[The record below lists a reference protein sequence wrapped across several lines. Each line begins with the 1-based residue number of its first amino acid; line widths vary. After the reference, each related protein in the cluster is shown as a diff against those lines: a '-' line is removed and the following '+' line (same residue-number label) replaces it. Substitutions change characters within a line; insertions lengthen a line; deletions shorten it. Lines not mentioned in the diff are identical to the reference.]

1 MKKNIAIVMG
11 GYSPEAHISIKSG
24 GVVYKHLSK
33 EKYNA
38 YKVIVTKDEMY
49 FDWEGE
55 KIAINKADFSAEIN
69 GKNVNFDA
77 VFMAIHGTPGEDGI
91 LQAYFDLLNI
101 PYTTSGHFE
110 AALTFNKG
118 ECNAMLK
125 QFGVVSAK
133 AFYITKG
140 SNYDIDK
147 LIDEVGLPCFIKP
160 NRSGSSYGISKV
172 KTKADIDTALEKA
185 FIEDDRIIIEEF
197 IEGTEVGCGVINFG
211 GEIKALPLTEIVTNN
226 DFFDYEAKYKGS
238 SQEIT
243 PARISDELTNEVQS
257 ITSYVFETLH
267 LDGFARM
274 DFIIKNN
281 QPYLI
286 EVNTV
291 PGLSEESII
300 PQQAVKAGISLS
312 KFFNDAVEWALKPKD
327 K

>member
-24 GVVYKHLSK
+24 GVVYAHLNK
-33 EKYNA
+33 EKYNV
-38 YKVIVTKDEMY
+38 YKIVVTKEEMY
-49 FDWEGE
+49 LDWEE
-55 KIAINKADFSAEIN
+55 TKIPVDKANFTVSINSTTIA
-69 GKNVNFDA
+69 FDA

-91 LQAYFDLLNI
+91 LQAYFDLLGI

-133 AFYITKG
+133 AFYITKNG
-140 SNYDIDK
+140 NYNIDK
-147 LIDEVGLPCFIKP
+147 IIDEVGLPCFIKP
-160 NRSGSSYGISKV
+160 NRSGSSYGVSKV
-172 KTKADIDTALEKA
+172 KTKADIDAALEKA
-185 FIEDDRIIIEEF
+185 FIEDNRIIVEEF
-197 IEGTEVGCGVINFG
+197 VEGTEVGCGVINFG
-211 GEIKALPLTEIVTNN
+211 GEIKALPLTEIVTENE
-226 DFFDYEAKYKGS
+226 FFDYQAKYQGS

-243 PARISDELTNEVQS
+243 PARISNELTKKVQD
-257 ITSYVFETLH
+257 ITSYVFEILH

-291 PGLSEESII
+291 PGLSEESIL
-300 PQQAVKAGISLS
+300 PKQAKEAGMSLS
-312 KFFNDAVEWALKPKD
+312 EFFDSAVEWALTAKSK
-327 K
+327 